1 MELSERRLGDRII
14 FALELAV
21 EQHEL
26 SVAEHLRR
34 ALEEAM
40 TRFGGPGMTEKRDL
54 PERMIVVL
62 ERLDE
67 LRRAQQSLPGA
78 SVGAHP

>member
-1 MELSERRLGDRII
+1 MKGTEERVELSERRLGDRII

-21 EQHEL
+21 EQNEL

-54 PERMIVVL
+54 PERMIAAL
-62 ERLDE
+62 EGLDA
-67 LRRAQQSLPGA
+67 LRRAQQSL
-78 SVGAHP
+78 

>member
-21 EQHEL
+21 EQEQVE
-26 SVAEHLRR
+26 VAEYLRL

-40 TRFGGPGMTEKRDL
+40 TRIGGAGVVEKRDV
-54 PERMIVVL
+54 PEQMMTVL
-62 ERLDE
+62 EKLDT
-67 LRRAQQSLPGA
+67 LRRRARGEDESPAA
-78 SVGAHP
+78 SP